1 MICLHHQILKCKRCL
16 SPSVAFSKE
25 LALTL
30 KTIRPKE
37 NEQKKTDKMPSIP
50 IIAHLSTPV
59 WYMAAADST
68 DKLDTSSMNK
78 ITRTVIRMIW
88 NMLNITGIPSFEENG
103 LKIFP
108 NPSNTFVTIQG
119 LKPDFK
125 GTYRIINLA
134 GIEMKQGNIGPSD
147 AEVIQTS
154 LPPKGMYLL
163 IVTNKSGSNIAVNP
177 LIKN

>member
-1 MICLHHQILKCKRCL
+1 
-16 SPSVAFSKE
+16 
-25 LALTL
+25 
-30 KTIRPKE
+30 
-37 NEQKKTDKMPSIP
+37 
-50 IIAHLSTPV
+50 
-59 WYMAAADST
+59 
-68 DKLDTSSMNK
+68 MNK

-88 NMLNITGIPSFEENG
+88 NMPNITGIPSFEEKD

-134 GIEMKQGNIGPSD
+134 GIEMKQGNIGYSD

-154 LPPKGMYLL
+154 LLPNGMYLL
-163 IVTNKSGSNIAVNP
+163 IVTDNSGSNIAVNR
-177 LIKN
+177 LIKH